1 MQGAPE
7 PLRDRRREQWAQS
20 GADDGAPP
28 GNGFIPEAS
37 EDACGVSP
45 SLVCGGGARLKAQ
58 AAPASKATLRIPQR
72 AILQRSEQAPCVAGR
87 YHRLRRAPSAH
98 SARCRDRRVPRGF
111 PQTQRLGR
119 GQEPHPAAS
128 PPEPALPS
136 VLSTRVPN
144 AWWRVWTEGGE
155 GCMRART
162 QTRGG
167 GAEARGSRR
176 MDGVWNEGAGAG
188 RRSGRTLLTGLRAA
202 AGVGAAR
209 AADVAAAAVR
219 AALAP
224 ADPDQHKEQHDSQ
237 GHQADEHPLWKGAQR
252 GRARGGRRRTRA
264 LAGAA
269 LRGGVS
275 GRDLGVPCHRA
286 QSPQTGEERRGECQ
300 ARPSQGWGVEKGGR
314 GPPGRLGHA
323 LSSTRRWRGVQAPS
337 WKGVYLIHSSVRT
350 GLGQEQAAWWLGA
363 PTAELQSCRFRDCI
377 FLVVRL
383 ILLLKA
389 QVSRKSSGSPYFRTH

>member
-1 MQGAPE
+1 M
-7 PLRDRRREQWAQS
+7 
-20 GADDGAPP
+20 
-28 GNGFIPEAS
+28 
-37 EDACGVSP
+37 
-45 SLVCGGGARLKAQ
+45 
-58 AAPASKATLRIPQR
+58 
-72 AILQRSEQAPCVAGR
+72 QRSEQAPCVAGR
-87 YHRLRRAPSAH
+87 YHRLRCAHSAH
-98 SARCRDRRVPRGF
+98 SARCRDRQVPRGF

-119 GQEPHPAAS
+119 GQEPHPTAS

-136 VLSTRVPN
+136 VLSTRIPN
-144 AWWRVWTEGGE
+144 ARWRVWTEGGE

-167 GAEARGSRR
+167 SAEAWGSRR
-176 MDGVWNEGAGAG
+176 MDGVWNEGVGAG

-224 ADPDQHKEQHDSQ
+224 ADPHQHEEQHDSQ

-252 GRARGGRRRTRA
+252 GRARGGRCRTRA

-286 QSPQTGEERRGECQ
+286 QSPQTGEERRGSAKRDPHRAGVWRRGKGSPGSSW
-300 ARPSQGWGVEKGGR
+300 ARPVQHEALAWGSGPLPER
-314 GPPGRLGHA
+314 GLPDP
-323 LSSTRRWRGVQAPS
+323 
-337 WKGVYLIHSSVRT
+337 
-350 GLGQEQAAWWLGA
+350 
-363 PTAELQSCRFRDCI
+363 F
-377 FLVVRL
+377 
-383 ILLLKA
+383 
-389 QVSRKSSGSPYFRTH
+389 

>member
-1 MQGAPE
+1 MRVASLLPWFVAGVPGLKPRSRRPVRRHCESPE
-7 PLRDRRREQWAQS
+7 R
-20 GADDGAPP
+20 
-28 GNGFIPEAS
+28 
-37 EDACGVSP
+37 V
-45 SLVCGGGARLKAQ
+45 
-58 AAPASKATLRIPQR
+58 
-72 AILQRSEQAPCVAGR
+72 ILQRSEQAPCVAGR
-87 YHRLRRAPSAH
+87 YHRLRCAHSAH
-98 SARCRDRRVPRGF
+98 SALCHDRRVPRGF

-128 PPEPALPS
+128 PPEPALLS
-136 VLSTRVPN
+136 VLSTRIPN
-144 AWWRVWTEGGE
+144 ARWRVWTEGGE

-167 GAEARGSRR
+167 SAEARGSRR
-176 MDGVWNEGAGAG
+176 MDGVWNEGVGAG
-188 RRSGRTLLTGLRAA
+188 RHSGRTLLTGLRAA

-224 ADPDQHKEQHDSQ
+224 ADPNQHEEQHDSQ

-264 LAGAA
+264 LAGAS

-300 ARPSQGWGVEKGGR
+300 ARPSQGWGVEKGEGVPRVVLGTPCPAR
-314 GPPGRLGHA
+314 GAGVGFRPPPG
-323 LSSTRRWRGVQAPS
+323 
-337 WKGVYLIHSSVRT
+337 KGFT
-350 GLGQEQAAWWLGA
+350 
-363 PTAELQSCRFRDCI
+363 
-377 FLVVRL
+377 
-383 ILLLKA
+383 
-389 QVSRKSSGSPYFRTH
+389 